1 MEREVGVSKEHIN
14 IGHCNNPDCG
24 GSCFF
29 CCCFV
34 CKVCGLSEGALT
46 TDCPGGHVSMETTDK
61 IYATG
66 KLDYRDPEGWVELPN
81 PTWQC
86 WIKYARPGDKHYVE
100 GVSEGQT
107 PT

>member
-1 MEREVGVSKEHIN
+1 
-14 IGHCNNPDCG
+14 
-24 GSCFF
+24 
-29 CCCFV
+29 
-34 CKVCGLSEGALT
+34 
-46 TDCPGGHVSMETTDK
+46 METTDK